1 MLNKIVDALNKRTD
15 LAGWTVR
22 HVQSREAQVYAV
34 PQGIESQRK
43 VDGER
48 YLIDVLRNTSAVD
61 GSAAMGS
68 GDAALLPGEDIG
80 QAIDQAA
87 LVAGLVS
94 NPVYGLPGPAE
105 FPDVPLCD
113 GELQKNSMDTM
124 LGVME
129 RIQAAAGKHPDVRLT
144 AAECFGEIRHTHL
157 VNSRGIDVEQESTDV
172 VVEYVLHSRRGDAE
186 METFNEVTR
195 RRVSDLDL
203 ETSIQERIQYTLDSF
218 SAQQPVPW
226 QGPVVLRGDTL
237 ALLLAGDDLNG
248 SVIQTLASAAAKY
261 AQFSPWEVG
270 KSVFR
275 GEVKGDPLTVWAN
288 RVLPYGTASNRFDA
302 EGLPA
307 GRVQVIHEN
316 LLSTFSASQRYAE
329 YLKIPPT
336 GAFGNI
342 ELPPGVTPAS
352 DLLAEPYIE
361 IVQFSWFNPDTITGD
376 FATEIRFG
384 YLVENGMRKPFKGG
398 QLVGNYM
405 DALADVRW
413 SEETG
418 FWGGYFG
425 PHTARFNDL
434 RITGLGE

>member
-34 PQGIESQRK
+34 PKGIESQRK

-48 YLIDVLRNTSAVD
+48 YLIDVLRSTTAAD
-61 GSAAMGS
+61 GSPAVGS
-68 GDAALLPGEDIG
+68 GDAALLPGEDVEH
-80 QAIDQAA
+80 AIDQAA

-113 GELQKNSMDTM
+113 EKLRKNSMETM

-129 RIQAAAGKHPDVRLT
+129 RIQAAAAQYPDVRLT

-157 VNSRGIDVEQESTDV
+157 VNSRGIDAEQESTSV
-172 VVEYVLHSRRGDAE
+172 EVEYVLHSRRGDVE
-186 METFNEVTR
+186 METFNEITR
-195 RRVSDLDL
+195 RRVVDLDV
-203 ETSIQERIQYTLDSF
+203 EASIQDRVQYTLDSF
-218 SAQQPVPW
+218 SAHQPIPW
-226 QGPVVLRGDTL
+226 QGPVVLRGDPL
-237 ALLLAGDDLNG
+237 SLFLAGDDLNG
-248 SVIQTLASAAAKY
+248 SVIQTLASASAKY

-270 KSVFR
+270 KPVFR
-275 GEVKGDPLTVWAN
+275 GDVKGDPLTVWAN
-288 RVLPYGTASNRFDA
+288 RLLPYGTGSNRFDA

-307 GRVQVIHEN
+307 GRVQVIDDN
-316 LLSTFSASQRYAE
+316 VLSTFSASQRYAE
-329 YLKIPPT
+329 YLNVPPT

-342 ELPPGVTPAS
+342 ELPPGMTPAS
-352 DLLAEPYIE
+352 DLLAEPFVE
-361 IVQFSWFNPDTITGD
+361 IIQFSWFNPDTITGD

-384 YLVENGMRKPFKGG
+384 YIVENGIRKPFKGG

-413 SEETG
+413 SEETV
-418 FWGGYFG
+418 FGGSYLG